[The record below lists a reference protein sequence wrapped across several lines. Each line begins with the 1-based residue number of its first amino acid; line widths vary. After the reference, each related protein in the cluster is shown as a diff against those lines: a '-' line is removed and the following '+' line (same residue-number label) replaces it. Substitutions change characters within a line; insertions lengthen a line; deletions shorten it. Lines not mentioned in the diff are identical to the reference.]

1 MMPPA
6 VVTEISPRGHLRL
19 SSNCSDPKGSHHGGA
34 KEEDVAH
41 ADAFAPIGLEDRSAV
56 DLSLS
61 AL

>member
-1 MMPPA
+1 M
-6 VVTEISPRGHLRL
+6 VTEIPPKGHLRP
-19 SSNCSDPKGSHHGGA
+19 SSNCSDPKGRHHGGA

-41 ADAFAPIGLEDRSAV
+41 ADAFASIGLEDRPAV